1 MTVLPSPIS
10 RLTAALGELPGIGPR
25 SAERLAIHIVLS
37 ESKAVS
43 ELAQALLEAR
53 EKIHPCSVCGGLT
66 EKQPCDICADPK
78 RDASLLCLVEKAVD
92 IISIEK
98 SGTFRGKYH
107 VLGGKI
113 SPING
118 IGPEDLRCAALG
130 ERLQKEPVRELIVA
144 LPSDV
149 EGDATSFYIAR
160 QFARENLSIT
170 RIAQGLPVGA
180 GLEFAD
186 GLTLGRAIEGRNRLP
201 SC

>member
-43 ELAQALLEAR
+43 DLAQALLEAR

-118 IGPEDLRCAALG
+118 IGPEDLGCAALG
-130 ERLQKEPVRELIVA
+130 GRLQKEPVRELIVA

-201 SC
+201 SY